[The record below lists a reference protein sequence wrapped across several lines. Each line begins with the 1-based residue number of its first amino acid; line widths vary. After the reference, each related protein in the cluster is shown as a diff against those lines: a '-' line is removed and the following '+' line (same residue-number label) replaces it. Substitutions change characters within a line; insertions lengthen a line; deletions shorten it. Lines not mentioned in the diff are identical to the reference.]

1 MPAPNHNDFSPKH
14 QRLKDYL
21 LHMMQTG
28 AIAPGEQLPS
38 ENLLAE
44 QHQVS
49 RHTVRQAL
57 GALENEGWICRE
69 QGRGT
74 FCANPADRS
83 AGRKIAVMTTYIS
96 DYIFPGI
103 IRGIEEVLSASG
115 YTLILTNTHN
125 DLIKEAQCLEKLLSQ
140 GINGLI
146 IEPTRSAIPNP
157 NLTYYRRLEERHLPY
172 LLIHAVYPD
181 LDPAYI
187 IMDDVKGGYLATQ
200 YLLQLG
206 HRRIAGIFK
215 QDDLQG
221 LNRKRGFTQALSEYG
236 ITVEPALAGNFQTE
250 QLSSYPFSFTQR
262 LLQSPDP
269 PTAIV
274 CYNDQVA
281 LKVLEATR
289 MIGLKVPEDISL
301 IGYDDSSLAV
311 ATEVKLTTVRHP
323 QVEMGRQASRLLIEM
338 LERQVDRPHFIYPP
352 ELIIRDSCRSLPHSG

>member
-1 MPAPNHNDFSPKH
+1 MSAQHRVDLGPKH
-14 QRLKDYL
+14 QKLKDYL
-21 LHMMQTG
+21 LRMMQSG

-38 ENLLAE
+38 ENLLAL

-57 GALENEGWICRE
+57 GALENEGWISRE

-74 FCANPADRS
+74 FCVNPKDRS
-83 AGRKIAVMTTYIS
+83 AGRRVAVMTTYIS

-103 IRGIEEVLSASG
+103 IRGIEEVLSAAG
-115 YTLILTNTHN
+115 YTLILANTNN
-125 DLIKEAQCLEKLLSQ
+125 DPAKEAQCLENLLNQ
-140 GINGLI
+140 EINGLI
-146 IEPTRSAIPNP
+146 VEPTRSALPNP
-157 NLTYYRRLEERHLPY
+157 NLAYYRRLEERHLPY

-187 IMDDVKGGYLATQ
+187 IMDDIKGGYLATQ

-221 LNRKRGFTQALSEYG
+221 LNRRRGFTQALSEYG
-236 ITVEPALAGNFQTE
+236 ITVDPALVGNYQTE
-250 QLSSYPFSFTQR
+250 QLSSYPFGFTQR
-262 LLQSPDP
+262 LLERSDP

-281 LKVLEATR
+281 LRALEAIR
-289 MIGLKVPEDISL
+289 RAGLKVPEDISL
-301 IGYDDSSLAV
+301 IGYDDSNLAV

-323 QVEMGRQASRLLIEM
+323 QAEMGRQASRLLIEM
-338 LERQVDRPHFIYPP
+338 LEKQVDRPRLIYPP
-352 ELIIRDSCRSLPHSG
+352 ELIIRDSCRPLSRGA